1 MINKTQFIMNCQSI
15 TKVFNN
21 GQNYIKIISND
32 LEYKL
37 VFKSLYEIYIIIDNK
52 IHFFNYSK
60 CKISNSYIN
69 LLNYL
74 FKNSYNFL
82 KGPNFTFNPFFDYY
96 NYMYNKIFKKSDS
109 DSNKKLIKNEV
120 NYTKN
125 ENVNVE
131 KNEDEK
137 KIYQIKNLRVSKID
151 YDIYDLYEDYEFSP
165 KLKSEKKNAYKS
177 INKINRSK
185 KEAKNSSFKKG
196 ELREKCYFCNICK
209 REHINE
215 RCNKIV
221 QNVRKDKKCKIVKK
235 RTQPNERKN
244 IFRNFS

>member
-1 MINKTQFIMNCQSI
+1 MNCQSI

-21 GQNYIKIISND
+21 GQNYIKIINND
-32 LEYKL
+32 KEYKL
-37 VFKSLYEIYIIIDNK
+37 VFKSLHEIYVISDNK
-52 IHFFNYSK
+52 IHFFDYSK
-60 CKISNSYIN
+60 CKIIPNNYIN
-69 LLNYL
+69 FLNYL

-82 KGPNFTFNPFFDYY
+82 KGPKFNFNPFFDYY

-109 DSNKKLIKNEV
+109 DSDKKLIKNEV
-120 NYTKN
+120 NYLKN

-131 KNEDEK
+131 KSDDEK

-165 KLKSEKKNAYKS
+165 KLKSEKKNGYKS

-215 RCNKIV
+215 RCNKAV
-221 QNVRKDKKCKIVKK
+221 QNIKKDKKCKVVKK
-235 RTQPNERKN
+235 RTQLNERKN